1 MKITG
6 IALLL
11 LVLFA
16 VSSSFSQTSDDPIE
30 VVEISAEADSS
41 DTESVSTGCCV
52 GSSDCGA
59 ALQTLPPLP
68 EELEAL
74 KGNE

>member
-1 MKITG
+1 MKISR
-6 IALLL
+6 I
-11 LVLFA
+11 VLFLSA
-16 VSSSFSQTSDDPIE
+16 FLTASSSFSQTTDDSIE
-30 VVEISAEADSS
+30 VVEISVEADSS

-52 GSSDCGA
+52 GSSDCAA

-74 KGNE
+74 VETK